1 VIGVVGN
8 VRHSPL
14 DLEAVPQIYV
24 PGAGG
29 EMVVRTK
36 QTLAALAPAVRAA
49 LRQFGADVILGD
61 FKSMSQIVDQA
72 VSPKRLIAFLVGLF
86 SLLALLLASIGIYGV
101 IAYSV
106 SQRTQELGI
115 RLALGSPASAVLW
128 LVLGEGMRLAFIGC
142 VIGLIASLGLTRV
155 IQALLFAV
163 SPSDPFTFAAS
174 GLLLLAVAMIAC
186 WLPGRRAARVD
197 PMVALRHE

>member
-1 VIGVVGN
+1 
-8 VRHSPL
+8 
-14 DLEAVPQIYV
+14 
-24 PGAGG
+24 
-29 EMVVRTK
+29 
-36 QTLAALAPAVRAA
+36 
-49 LRQFGADVILGD
+49 
-61 FKSMSQIVDQA
+61 
-72 VSPKRLIAFLVGLF
+72 LF
-86 SLLALLLASIGIYGV
+86 LASIGIYGV

-115 RLALGSPASAVLW
+115 RLALGSAPGAVLW
-128 LVLGEGMRLAFIGC
+128 LVLREGLKLAFIGC

-174 GLLLLAVAMIAC
+174 GLLLLAVTLIAC